1 MVLAGGTYLGGSASA
16 FGPIRAITDA
26 ADGRLLKSNCTDR
39 PPARSHARMHMRMGS
54 ARIRAFVH
62 KEKRPQ
68 GSEARISTSD
78 TGAHARTRTVACL
91 QHRID
96 RFADLCRVRR
106 RYRRIPD
113 GDCVTH
119 GLCHDA

>member
-1 MVLAGGTYLGGSASA
+1 MLAGGTYLGGSASA

-39 PPARSHARMHMRMGS
+39 PPARMHMGMGMGS
-54 ARIRAFVH
+54 ASIRAFVN

-68 GSEARISTSD
+68 VRKRESLLPTRVHM
-78 TGAHARTRTVACL
+78 HARAQSHACSIASTALPTFAEYVAGTGEYL
-91 QHRID
+91 TATALRN
-96 RFADLCRVRR
+96 
-106 RYRRIPD
+106 
-113 GDCVTH
+113 